1 MLLCVNGKTMEIT
14 QHESES
20 IPIGDVILTSAGET
34 LKNITTIEE
43 IEGYD
48 EAVKKYMC
56 SKGVLFSE
64 EEDYQIVLTGNRFQ
78 VKKKEL

>member
-1 MLLCVNGKTMEIT
+1 M
-14 QHESES
+14 
-20 IPIGDVILTSAGET
+20 ILTSAGET

-56 SKGVLFSE
+56 SAGVLFSE
-64 EEDYQIVLTGNRFQ
+64 EEHYQIVLTGDRFQ
-78 VKKKEL
+78 VKKKEV

>member
-1 MLLCVNGKTMEIT
+1 MEIT

-48 EAVKKYMC
+48 EAVKKIYVFC
-56 SKGVLFSE
+56 RSS
-64 EEDYQIVLTGNRFQ
+64 I
-78 VKKKEL
+78 